1 MSLRVDL
8 ARTRIDDYLAELRAR
23 GLAGEAVAGVPT
35 AITLSQPVAVAEL
48 PGFAEGRVSVQDASA
63 QLAAQWLAPRAGE
76 RVLDAC
82 AAPGGKTGALL
93 EMASGPVSLTA
104 IDSDAQRLA
113 RVRENLQRLQRE
125 ATLLTADL
133 SAPPTWWDGLA
144 FDAILLDAPCS
155 GTGVIRRHPDI
166 KLLRRASDIDEFAS
180 RQLALLRGCW
190 PLLKPGGRLL
200 YATCSVL
207 PAENAAV
214 VRAFLAETP
223 GAVVA
228 PLPEPLGVLA
238 LHACSPGWQW
248 LPGAAGDGFYYACLH
263 KEGEGA

>member
-1 MSLRVDL
+1 
-8 ARTRIDDYLAELRAR
+8 
-23 GLAGEAVAGVPT
+23 
-35 AITLSQPVAVAEL
+35 
-48 PGFAEGRVSVQDASA
+48 VQDASA

-166 KLLRRASDIDEFAS
+166 KLLRRASRHRGFAA
-180 RQLALLRGCW
+180 RQLRCCAAAGRCCARVAGSCTPPARCCRRRMRPWCAPSWRQPRVQSLRRFRNPWPVCRSIHVALAGNVAG
-190 PLLKPGGRLL
+190 GGR
-200 YATCSVL
+200 
-207 PAENAAV
+207 
-214 VRAFLAETP
+214 
-223 GAVVA
+223 
-228 PLPEPLGVLA
+228 
-238 LHACSPGWQW
+238 
-248 LPGAAGDGFYYACLH
+248 
-263 KEGEGA
+263 